1 MAEESTTIS
10 QKLITG
16 ALLHFEQGV
25 PIDDLDIRREHKERL
40 ARVQHV
46 YWQWVRNPITLDP
59 FAMFKQLVKGKGAD
73 IYSEWRMAQ
82 KDKFLFDF
90 VVEHIAPPSRR
101 MDEAKVRAAADKMM
115 KIGMETDNVNAL
127 DKGSKRLME
136 VAQLD
141 KPEDARADMS
151 KVAFLPTVV
160 VTDIREVDDT
170 KENIDDEETK
180 RIIAQYDA
188 FVDEK
193 HQAID
198 DKVAVMEARSAAMSM
213 MEPEPPLK
221 ENVIVIKTEKEEDP
235 CQE

>member
-10 QKLITG
+10 QKLMMG
-16 ALLHFEQGV
+16 ALMHFEQGV
-25 PIDDLDIRREHKERL
+25 PISDLDLRREHKERL

-46 YWQWVRNPITLDP
+46 YWQWVKNPITLDP

-90 VVEHIAPPSRR
+90 VVEHLAPPSRR

-115 KIGMETDNVNAL
+115 KIGMDTDNVNAL

-213 MEPEPPLK
+213 MEPEPPRQK
-221 ENVIVIKTEKEEDP
+221 NVVVIKTEKEEES

>member
-1 MAEESTTIS
+1 MAEESVTIS
-10 QKLITG
+10 QKLMTG
-16 ALLHFEQGV
+16 ALLHFERGV
-25 PIDDLDIRREHKERL
+25 PIADLDIRREHKERL

-46 YWQWVRNPITLDP
+46 YWQWVKNPIVIDP
-59 FAMFKQLVKGKGAD
+59 FQLLRQLTKGKGAD
-73 IYSEWRMAQ
+73 VYSEWRMAQ

-101 MDEAKVRAAADKMM
+101 VDEAKVRAAADKMM
-115 KIGMETDNVNAL
+115 QIGMATDNVNAL

-160 VTDIREVDDT
+160 VTDIREVDET

-213 MEPEPPLK
+213 MEPEPPRK
-221 ENVIVIKTEKEEDP
+221 ENAIVIKTEKEEES

>member
-1 MAEESTTIS
+1 M
-10 QKLITG
+10 TG
-16 ALLHFEQGV
+16 ALMHFEQGV
-25 PIDDLDIRREHKERL
+25 PISDLDIRREHKDRL

-46 YWQWVRNPITLDP
+46 YWQWVKNPITLDP
-59 FAMFKQLVKGKGAD
+59 FAMFKQLVKGLGAD

-141 KPEDARADMS
+141 KPESQQADISKAMFIPPVVTTVASEIDPTKEDQTDEQARQIMS
-151 KVAFLPTVV
+151 KYNAY
-160 VTDIREVDDT
+160 VDD
-170 KENIDDEETK
+170 K
-180 RIIAQYDA
+180 RKS
-188 FVDEK
+188 VDEK
-193 HQAID
+193 VEVMMARREAT
-198 DKVAVMEARSAAMSM
+198 VAVEGAAAV
-213 MEPEPPLK
+213 PQH
-221 ENVIVIKTEKEEDP
+221 TEQ
-235 CQE
+235 QEGNDHE

>member
-10 QKLITG
+10 QKLMTG

-25 PIDDLDIRREHKERL
+25 PIDDLDMRREHKERL

-82 KDKFLFDF
+82 KDMFLFNF
-90 VVEHIAPPSRR
+90 VVEHVATPSRR
-101 MDEAKVRAAADKMM
+101 VDEMKVRAAADKMM
-115 KIGMETDNVNAL
+115 KIGMETDNVIAL

-141 KPEDARADMS
+141 KPEDVRADMS

-198 DKVAVMEARSAAMSM
+198 DKVAVMEARSAAASM
-213 MEPEPPLK
+213 MEPEPPRK
-221 ENVIVIKTEKEEDP
+221 EDEIVIKTEKEEES
-235 CQE
+235 CHE

>member
-1 MAEESTTIS
+1 M
-10 QKLITG
+10 TG
-16 ALLHFEQGV
+16 ALMHFEQGV

-46 YWQWVRNPITLDP
+46 YWQWVKNPITLDP

-73 IYSEWRMAQ
+73 VYSEWRMAQ

-101 MDEAKVRAAADKMM
+101 MDEMKVRASADKMM

-141 KPEDARADMS
+141 KPEEERIDMN
-151 KVAFLPTVV
+151 KMAFLPPI
-160 VTDIREVDDT
+160 VTTSVKEVDDT
-170 KENIDDEETK
+170 KQDVDDTEMK
-180 RIIAQYDA
+180 RIMAKYGGY
-188 FVDEK
+188 VDEK
-193 HQAID
+193 EANIE
-198 DKVAVMEARSAAMSM
+198 KMVEVMAAKGKCLSPDTS
-213 MEPEPPLK
+213 PEG
-221 ENVIVIKTEKEEDP
+221 EGSSQSEQSEYSE
-235 CQE
+235 

>member
-10 QKLITG
+10 QKLMMG
-16 ALLHFEQGV
+16 ALMHFEQGV
-25 PIDDLDIRREHKERL
+25 PISDLDLRREHKERL

-46 YWQWVRNPITLDP
+46 YWQWVKNPITLDP

-115 KIGMETDNVNAL
+115 KIGMDTDNVNAL

-213 MEPEPPLK
+213 MEPEPPRQK
-221 ENVIVIKTEKEEDP
+221 NVVVIKTEKEEES

>member
-1 MAEESTTIS
+1 M
-10 QKLITG
+10 TG
-16 ALLHFEQGV
+16 ALMHFEQGV
-25 PIDDLDIRREHKERL
+25 PIDDLDLRREHRERM

-73 IYSEWRMAQ
+73 VYSEWRMAQ

-90 VVEHIAPPSRR
+90 VVEHVAPPSRR
-101 MDEAKVRAAADKMM
+101 IDEAKVRAAADKMM
-115 KIGMETDNVNAL
+115 QIGMATDNVNAL

-198 DKVAVMEARSAAMSM
+198 DKVAVMEARSAATSM
-213 MEPEPPLK
+213 MEPEPPRK
-221 ENVIVIKTEKEEDP
+221 KNVIVIKTEKEGQS

>member
-10 QKLITG
+10 QKLMTG
-16 ALLHFEQGV
+16 ALMHFEQGV
-25 PIDDLDIRREHKERL
+25 PISDLDMRREHKDRL

-46 YWQWVRNPITLDP
+46 YWQWVKNPITLDP
-59 FAMFKQLVKGKGAD
+59 FALFKQLVKGLGAD
-73 IYSEWRMAQ
+73 VYSEWRMAQ

-141 KPEDARADMS
+141 KPEEERIDMN
-151 KVAFLPTVV
+151 KMAFLPPI
-160 VTDIREVDDT
+160 VTTSVKEVDDT
-170 KENIDDEETK
+170 KQDVDDTEMK
-180 RIIAQYDA
+180 RIMAKYGGY
-188 FVDEK
+188 VDEK
-193 HQAID
+193 EVNIE
-198 DKVAVMEARSAAMSM
+198 KMVEVMAAKGKSLSPDPS
-213 MEPEPPLK
+213 PEGDGSSQSK
-221 ENVIVIKTEKEEDP
+221 QSEYSE
-235 CQE
+235 

>member
-10 QKLITG
+10 QKLMTG
-16 ALLHFEQGV
+16 ALLHFERGV
-25 PIDDLDIRREHKERL
+25 PIADLDIRREHKDRL

-46 YWQWVRNPITLDP
+46 YWQWVKNPITIDP
-59 FAMFKQLVKGKGAD
+59 FQLLRQLTKGLGAD
-73 IYSEWRMAQ
+73 VYSEWRMAQ

-141 KPEDARADMS
+141 KPEEERIDMN
-151 KVAFLPTVV
+151 KMAFLPPI
-160 VTDIREVDDT
+160 VTTSVKEVDDT
-170 KENIDDEETK
+170 KQDVDDTEMK
-180 RIIAQYDA
+180 RIMAKYGGY
-188 FVDEK
+188 VDEK
-193 HQAID
+193 EVNIE
-198 DKVAVMEARSAAMSM
+198 KMVEVMAAKGKSLSPDSS
-213 MEPEPPLK
+213 PEGEGSSQLK
-221 ENVIVIKTEKEEDP
+221 QSEYSE
-235 CQE
+235 